1 MIPLV
6 VGNRPRSV
14 IAEAYRT
21 LRTNLQ
27 FATKDENIKR
37 ILITSPV
44 PGEGKSITASNLAF
58 SMSQTGKRVILID
71 CDLRK
76 PSIHK
81 CFAMKNTVGLG
92 NMILE
97 GTSYEKVL
105 QKHSENLYIIT
116 AGKVVFNPAEIL
128 NTEYFSN
135 ALDLIEK
142 DYDYIFLDS
151 PPVTV
156 VTDDQIM
163 AAVCQG
169 VILVVSSGESKKDEC
184 KRAIELLNNVNANIL
199 GVVLNKVRNDYK
211 EYYESYHKE
220 DMKKRK

>member
-81 CFAMKNTVGLG
+81 CFAMKNTVGL
-92 NMILE
+92 
-97 GTSYEKVL
+97 
-105 QKHSENLYIIT
+105 
-116 AGKVVFNPAEIL
+116 EI
-128 NTEYFSN
+128 
-135 ALDLIEK
+135 
-142 DYDYIFLDS
+142 
-151 PPVTV
+151 
-156 VTDDQIM
+156 
-163 AAVCQG
+163 
-169 VILVVSSGESKKDEC
+169 
-184 KRAIELLNNVNANIL
+184 
-199 GVVLNKVRNDYK
+199 
-211 EYYESYHKE
+211 
-220 DMKKRK
+220 